1 MDETSERVEKI
12 GETSGRAVQTNQE
25 PHEGMV
31 FESESAAKSF
41 YDDYAR
47 RVGFQTR
54 VLSSRKS
61 ERDGSIISRGLGCR
75 GGSENRSKGH
85 ESCSAMIL
93 LKKEKLGTWV
103 VRRFVRDHN
112 HPLVPHS
119 HISRRELDEK
129 DIRIQELTAELR
141 VKKRLSTVYREQ
153 LITFMKDVED
163 HNLHL
168 SKKMQLVYDN
178 LKKLEAEREELLHR
192 K

>member
-1 MDETSERVEKI
+1 MDEAIERVEKI
-12 GETSGRAVQTNQE
+12 GETSGCEVQTNQE
-25 PHEGMV
+25 PHEGMG

-47 RVGFQTR
+47 RLGFQTR
-54 VLSSRKS
+54 FLSSRKS
-61 ERDGSIISRGLGCR
+61 ERDGSVISRGVGCR

-85 ESCSAMIL
+85 ESCSAMVL

-103 VRRFVRDHN
+103 IRRFVRDHN

-141 VKKRLSTVYREQ
+141 VKRRLSTAYKEH

-163 HNLHL
+163 HNGRL
-168 SKKMQLVYDN
+168 STKIQLVYDN
-178 LKKLEAEREELLHR
+178 LKKLEREELLRR

>member
-1 MDETSERVEKI
+1 MDEAIERVEKI
-12 GETSGRAVQTNQE
+12 GETSGCEVQTNQE
-25 PHEGMV
+25 PHEGMG

-47 RVGFQTR
+47 RLGFQTR
-54 VLSSRKS
+54 FLSSRKS
-61 ERDGSIISRGLGCR
+61 ERDGSVISRGVGCR

-85 ESCSAMIL
+85 ESCSAMVL

-103 VRRFVRDHN
+103 IRRFVRDHN

-141 VKKRLSTVYREQ
+141 VKRRVFHLFLRL
-153 LITFMKDVED
+153 
-163 HNLHL
+163 
-168 SKKMQLVYDN
+168 
-178 LKKLEAEREELLHR
+178 LEI
-192 K
+192 

>member
-12 GETSGRAVQTNQE
+12 GETSGREVQTNQE